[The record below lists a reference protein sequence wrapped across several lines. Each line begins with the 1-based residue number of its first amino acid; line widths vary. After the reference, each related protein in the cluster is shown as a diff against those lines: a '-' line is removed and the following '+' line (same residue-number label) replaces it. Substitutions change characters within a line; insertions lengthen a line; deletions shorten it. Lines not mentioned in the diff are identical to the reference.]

1 MLEADEEFMQ
11 IVNDVDNALYSAG
24 ISYNECIRM
33 FDEEQAEKWVERVYN
48 QDSEYKYVGPFVNNG
63 INNLEMLQGRRDL
76 HRRWWL
82 SKRFSIYDAK
92 FVSGEYKSQ
101 AVELKC
107 MNDTP
112 AGQSFSIK
120 AGYPL
125 DYGYGINNVARETGV
140 TLAPG
145 ESHTFT
151 TAETVNLGD
160 PIRIYGSPNIQE
172 LDLSAMANRLA
183 TISVANVYTEALGTR
198 LEKLIIGGDGVNNVE
213 VSEISGLKMAKKLT
227 HLNIMG
233 MKGLK
238 ALDLTS
244 QPYFE
249 KLSAVGSEIAS
260 VSFAK
265 GAPVTRLELPTT
277 MKVLNLE
284 QLPYL
289 TAINLVLADITGIH
303 TINVKGCPNLAND
316 FSWVN
321 NWYNRKSTVDSKCTL
336 IMDNVNWTGVNADDL
351 ISIGRVGTLDL
362 KGKVVVTD
370 IIEAQVNALRNVFG
384 DSAFDRKSDF
394 YIDAPDAV
402 FISGRAEI
410 LEGESE
416 QYTCVVFG
424 GEVRS
429 VSWSITSSDKTG
441 VAIDAKTG
449 VLTTSETS
457 GGKTITIKASA
468 ITDNGVKTK
477 EANVTIKDAVYPNKN
492 QTTITGNSQL
502 EEEYQTYVCENTTPD
517 VNVPYSV
524 SWELS
529 GLGDYAVIDSTSGF
543 SCTLRKLRETIAPI
557 EGVLICIFK
566 SARGAELFRVEKAIR
581 MVNEN
586 VAESDAAICK
596 ALYDAGLCANEAY
609 ITKDEAAIVTELPD
623 IQNAYRGAKSF
634 NGFKYFT
641 SVTGI
646 NLPLFNDSQLE
657 SIEFPESLEYIGGS
671 QFLRCVNLRE
681 IVIPSNI
688 TFIGSNAFAGCV
700 NLSKISCLAAVAP
713 DASGAFG
720 GSADGGSDKYT
731 GRNTYNTGE
740 NRLYIPSNGIGYDSG
755 DWLDPLCNAEKCGFT
770 LSATLPEAETDIA
783 ETDPEVC
790 RVLYDAGYTASPDV
804 VTKEEAEKITGSFT
818 LFSRNTNIQSFN
830 GFKYFI
836 NVTSARFDYCSNLR
850 SIALPPTMTSVG
862 QNTLLNCAVLHS
874 VELPEGIV
882 SFGNNCFSGCS
893 SLRSIN
899 LPKSLTS
906 LAPRCFQNCFE
917 LAFIDIPDGITIIPE
932 GCFRNCT
939 GLLEISLPR
948 NITAFEKD
956 AFNGC
961 KALESITLPEE
972 LISLGANSLLSVP
985 IKTLDLGDKIT
996 SIGSYA
1002 LGSCFELS
1010 RITCRSLIA
1019 PSTSS
1024 DSFGVNTA
1032 TFTGHNV
1039 KGDKL
1044 LIVPAG
1050 ATGYDTGAWLDP
1062 LCNEDKCGFTLS
1074 ATL

>member
-1 MLEADEEFMQ
+1 M
-11 IVNDVDNALYSAG
+11 
-24 ISYNECIRM
+24 
-33 FDEEQAEKWVERVYN
+33 
-48 QDSEYKYVGPFVNNG
+48 
-63 INNLEMLQGRRDL
+63 
-76 HRRWWL
+76 
-82 SKRFSIYDAK
+82 
-92 FVSGEYKSQ
+92 
-101 AVELKC
+101 
-107 MNDTP
+107 
-112 AGQSFSIK
+112 K
-120 AGYPL
+120 A
-125 DYGYGINNVARETGV
+125 
-140 TLAPG
+140 
-145 ESHTFT
+145 
-151 TAETVNLGD
+151 
-160 PIRIYGSPNIQE
+160 
-172 LDLSAMANRLA
+172 
-183 TISVANVYTEALGTR
+183 
-198 LEKLIIGGDGVNNVE
+198 
-213 VSEISGLKMAKKLT
+213 
-227 HLNIMG
+227 
-233 MKGLK
+233 
-238 ALDLTS
+238 
-244 QPYFE
+244 
-249 KLSAVGSEIAS
+249 
-260 VSFAK
+260 
-265 GAPVTRLELPTT
+265 
-277 MKVLNLE
+277 LNLE

-289 TAINLVLADITGIH
+289 TAIHLILADITGIH

-370 IIEAQVNALRNVFG
+370 ITEAQVNALRNVFG

-557 EGVLICIFK
+557 EGVLVCIFK

-586 VAESDAAICK
+586 VAESDPAICK

-740 NRLYIPSNGIGYDSG
+740 NRLYVPSNGIGYNAG
-755 DWLDPLCNAEKCGFT
+755 GWLDPLCNA
-770 LSATLPEAETDIA
+770 
-783 ETDPEVC
+783 
-790 RVLYDAGYTASPDV
+790 
-804 VTKEEAEKITGSFT
+804 
-818 LFSRNTNIQSFN
+818 
-830 GFKYFI
+830 
-836 NVTSARFDYCSNLR
+836 
-850 SIALPPTMTSVG
+850 
-862 QNTLLNCAVLHS
+862 
-874 VELPEGIV
+874 
-882 SFGNNCFSGCS
+882 
-893 SLRSIN
+893 
-899 LPKSLTS
+899 
-906 LAPRCFQNCFE
+906 
-917 LAFIDIPDGITIIPE
+917 
-932 GCFRNCT
+932 
-939 GLLEISLPR
+939 
-948 NITAFEKD
+948 
-956 AFNGC
+956 
-961 KALESITLPEE
+961 
-972 LISLGANSLLSVP
+972 
-985 IKTLDLGDKIT
+985 
-996 SIGSYA
+996 
-1002 LGSCFELS
+1002 
-1010 RITCRSLIA
+1010 
-1019 PSTSS
+1019 
-1024 DSFGVNTA
+1024 
-1032 TFTGHNV
+1032 
-1039 KGDKL
+1039 
-1044 LIVPAG
+1044 
-1050 ATGYDTGAWLDP
+1050 
-1062 LCNEDKCGFTLS
+1062 DKCGFTLS
-1074 ATL
+1074 PTLPEAESDIAETDAGICAALYAAGLCANEGYITKAEAAKVTANDLQPGTDMYSSIFYNKRNSIKSFNGFRYFTSVHSIPDYLFQESGLTSIELHDSIESIGDYAFRGSQLESIDMPSSVIRIGGACFQGCINLHSVSLPPAISELLGSTFDRCSSLKSIIIHEGLTTIGNYCFQQCSSLELISLPSTAKSFGEYCFGGASKVREFYYYRTSAPWTPSTIFGTGTGQYMGGESGANNVFYVPTGAIGFGADQWGQTLCNPSKCKFTLSATL